1 MQLNGPVEAE
11 TRAAHLHEGKL
22 TLTLDAA
29 FRAEKLVV
37 TPGTNGKN
45 PQLDSQ
51 GADGAANLSAETI
64 TAQFAPQGWLTRIE
78 GAGGVHGSRRTGKET
93 DDFRAERGA
102 MELWPKLNQPR
113 ELKLKGSVQLKT
125 QADTSGEARTLQT
138 NELRVEFA
146 AGKKGESSKL
156 DRAETLSA
164 GNMEGTDAAAPR
176 CKE

>member
-37 TPGTNGKN
+37 TPGPNGKN

-78 GAGGVHGSRRTGKET
+78 GAGGVHGSPRPGKKT
-93 DDFRAERGA
+93 DDFRAKPDS
-102 MELWPKLNQPR
+102 MQPCPKLNSP
-113 ELKLKGSVQLKT
+113 
-125 QADTSGEARTLQT
+125 
-138 NELRVEFA
+138 
-146 AGKKGESSKL
+146 
-156 DRAETLSA
+156 
-164 GNMEGTDAAAPR
+164 
-176 CKE
+176 